1 MRLPKLSKTLYCVSL
16 EKLKNL
22 HLIPRVPNNFMT
34 NINMDDIGNDYQI
47 NMKEIDRLI
56 PTDEDVA
63 KLHSEYSKIN

>member
-1 MRLPKLSKTLYCVSL
+1 MSKDDLIV
-16 EKLKNL
+16 NL
-22 HLIPRVPNNFMT
+22 PNNFMT

-56 PTDEDVA
+56 PTDEDVS